1 MSIWVIDA
9 RQGSVLHLDFRLCG
23 PKAKSDYF
31 ERVAE
36 AAANHFRV
44 VVSSG
49 VVCRGAGGVEGAA
62 EVGVYEGE
70 MGLVEGLMHHQ
81 CCYHRPHCHQHH

>member
-36 AAANHFRV
+36 AASNHFRV

-49 VVCRGAGGVEGAA
+49 VVCRG
-62 EVGVYEGE
+62 
-70 MGLVEGLMHHQ
+70 LVAWRERRRWASTRERWDWWRG
-81 CCYHRPHCHQHH
+81 